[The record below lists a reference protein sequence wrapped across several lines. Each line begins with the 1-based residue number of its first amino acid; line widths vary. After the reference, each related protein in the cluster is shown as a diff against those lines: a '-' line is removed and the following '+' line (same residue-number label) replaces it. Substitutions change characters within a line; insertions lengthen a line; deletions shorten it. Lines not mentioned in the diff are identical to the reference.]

1 MNRFFAFF
9 VVSLLI
15 HVIVGAVLIS
25 RSGIFGGKGE
35 EEAVEV
41 NPVEEIEE
49 PNVEPVEKPVVKP
62 KKVRKP
68 PQPRKEKKKVSPK
81 IEKKPVPKVK
91 KVKLKKPVETPPPK
105 VESVD
110 KKSETQ
116 EEEPQD
122 ESEVIEPK
130 KEETSLPPAE
140 SVDKKSETQEEEPQ
154 DESEFIEPKKEET
167 PPPKVESVDK
177 KLETQE
183 EEPQDESEV
192 IEPKKE
198 EVKPEEK
205 KEEAPS
211 PKPLDSGRKK
221 LSPLKI
227 KQARSH
233 SQLKQIKGNP
243 LPVYPAEALKKKW
256 EGRVEVIYYV
266 NPGGFV
272 EQIQLKQSSGHSALD
287 NSALRALSRYRYHPG
302 QEGWVQHPVEFFLE
316 KGKEIKEMAPLGVP
330 ESE

>member
-15 HVIVGAVLIS
+15 HAIVGAVLIS
-25 RSGIFGGKGE
+25 RTGILGGKGE

-41 NPVEEIEE
+41 NPVEENEE
-49 PNVEPVEKPVVKP
+49 PKVEPVKKPVVKP

-68 PQPRKEKKKVSPK
+68 PKPKKEKKKMAPK
-81 IEKKPVPKVK
+81 IDKKPAPVVK
-91 KVKLKKPVETPPPK
+91 EVEKEKPVETPPPK
-105 VESVD
+105 AESVD
-110 KKSETQ
+110 KKPEIP

-122 ESEVIEPK
+122 ESELIEPK
-130 KEETSLPPAE
+130 KEEIPPTE
-140 SVDKKSETQEEEPQ
+140 PTEPPKEE
-154 DESEFIEPKKEET
+154 DESELMEPE
-167 PPPKVESVDK
+167 
-177 KLETQE
+177 
-183 EEPQDESEV
+183 
-192 IEPKKE
+192 KE

-205 KEEAPS
+205 EEAPAPKPA
-211 PKPLDSGRKK
+211 PKPLGSEVKK
-221 LSPLKI
+221 PSVLEI

-316 KGKEIKEMAPLGVP
+316 KGKEIKEVAPLGVP